1 MNFIDLLL
9 IFSALF
15 ISAFIVEMI
24 LTKMFKIE
32 IRKER
37 FINDQHKKRYRQFL
51 MIYLIILVILFSLYI
66 VGFLIVFIPITLIIL
81 YPILS
86 STIDLLMEWKYA
98 RESKRFIVSI
108 SNITV
113 YITFIVLLFATDFF
127 GIYS

>member
-1 MNFIDLLL
+1 
-9 IFSALF
+9 
-15 ISAFIVEMI
+15 MI

-113 YITFIVLLFATDFF
+113 YITFIVLLFATDFLEF
-127 GIYS
+127 IHKE